1 MGDGFNRMMLKD
13 RWDALKQ
20 VYSLHSSYSITLL
33 SGAIM
38 AFVLFYFTKYD
49 LIAGNL
55 GKVYANTQVISQ
67 IALSVLFGVNLS
79 ILWYKLKISSGV
91 DAKAKGTTALGS
103 VIAIIVSGCPACGVT
118 LAGYLGLASFFSV
131 FPLYGLELKFVGIGL
146 LVYSTNYL
154 LKNLN
159 YCKTK

>member
-1 MGDGFNRMMLKD
+1 MGDGFNRMMLKE

-20 VYSLHSSYSITLL
+20 VYSVNSSYPITFF
-33 SGAIM
+33 SGTIM
-38 AFVLFYFTKYD
+38 ASVLFYFTRYD

-55 GKVYANTQVISQ
+55 GKLYANTQVISQ
-67 IALSVLFGVNLS
+67 IILSLLFGANLS
-79 ILWYKLKISSGV
+79 ILWYKLKLSSGIDV
-91 DAKAKGTTALGS
+91 KAKGSTALGS

-131 FPLYGLELKFVGIGL
+131 FPLYGLELKFVGIAL
-146 LVYSTNYL
+146 LVYSTNHL

-159 YCKTK
+159 TCEVK